1 MEVTVAHYIVI
12 SCILFATGLYGVIT
26 RRNILVVLMCIELML
41 NACNLLFVTFSRLY
55 EGATG
60 HVFVLMSVTVAAAEV
75 AVGLAFV
82 VSIYRQKNS
91 LNIDLLKLLKG

>member
-1 MEVTVAHYIVI
+1 MEITVTHYVVLA
-12 SCILFATGLYGVIT
+12 CVLFAIGVYGVIT
-26 RRNILVVLMCIELML
+26 RKNILVVLMCLELML
-41 NACNLLFVTFSRLY
+41 NSCNLLFVTFSRLY

-82 VSIYRQKNS
+82 VSIYRQRES
-91 LNIDLLKLLKG
+91 LDIDLLRLLRG